1 MHLHLLVPGLIWPSI
16 HARGFANTLALP
28 ALSRL
33 LGAGHH
39 RVEPAETPEQTW
51 ARLFKAD
58 TATLADAP
66 LRRWGEAD
74 ALRVDTPLLCADPSH
89 LHFAGNYLLLTD
101 AGELAITREEADA
114 LIAAINAEFSDIG
127 RFEAPT
133 PDRWYL
139 HPTKA
144 PTAQL
149 SRLSAATGRPVVHY
163 LPSNGDA
170 LVWQRTMNEIQVVL
184 HNHPIN
190 RTREAAGQ
198 RTINSV
204 WFWGPG
210 ELPASLSAPATH
222 LAVSSPLVRGMAR
235 AAGLEPTTPQTFAD
249 LPAGDAL
256 VELSAVYHPSLYLD
270 LEPWQAALLDLERDW
285 FAPAVAALKAGT
297 LSTLTLTMPDERGG
311 RQITLK
317 RRHLWCFWR
326 KPQTLETLT
335 LASYS

>member
-16 HARGFANTLALP
+16 HARGFAHTLTLP

-33 LGAGHH
+33 LGVGRH
-39 RVEPAETPEQTW
+39 RAEPAETPEQTW
-51 ARLFKAD
+51 ARFFNTD

-89 LHFAGNYLLLTD
+89 LHFAGSHLLLTD
-101 AGELAITREEADA
+101 AGELAITRDEADA
-114 LIAAINAEFSDIG
+114 LIDALNAEFADIG

-139 HPTKA
+139 HPKQP

-149 SRLSAATGRPVVHY
+149 SRLSATTGRPIVHY

-190 RTREAAGQ
+190 RAREAAGQ
-198 RTINSV
+198 RAINSV
-204 WFWGPG
+204 WFWGAG
-210 ELPASLSAPATH
+210 RLPASLTPPAQH
-222 LAVSSPLVRGMAR
+222 IAASSPLVRGMAR
-235 AAGLEPTTPQTFAD
+235 AAGCEPTRPDTFAD

-256 VELSAVYHPSLYLD
+256 VELPDAYHASLYLD
-270 LEPWQAALLDLERDW
+270 LDPWQAAVLDLEQHW
-285 FAPAVAALKAGT
+285 FAPALAALKAGT
-297 LSTLTLTMPDERGG
+297 LKTLTLTLPDERGG
-311 RQITLK
+311 RQITLSK
-317 RRHLWCFWR
+317 RHLWCFWR
-326 KPQTLETLT
+326 KPQSLETFT
-335 LASYS
+335 LANYS